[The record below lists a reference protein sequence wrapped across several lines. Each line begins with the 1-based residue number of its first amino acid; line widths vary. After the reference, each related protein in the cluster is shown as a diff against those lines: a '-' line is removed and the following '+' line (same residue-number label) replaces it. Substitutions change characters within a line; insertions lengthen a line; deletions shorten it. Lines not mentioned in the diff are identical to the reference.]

1 MADNSQSTTLLSFD
15 HNMSPS
21 NIIQHEWISEKIT
34 KKLYIMAIF
43 NILVGIVIIGLD
55 IGLMVNEDIM

>member
-1 MADNSQSTTLLSFD
+1 
-15 HNMSPS
+15 MSPS
-21 NIIQHEWISEKIT
+21 NIIQNEWISEKIT